1 MPNSEP
7 KLRAVFEEL
16 KAKFATALAIVVAR
30 LDRRPAPDRRP
41 RRRLRGRLPARARHA
56 TDRLPLPGEA
66 KAGAKDAA
74 VIADAVRTT
83 PHSLRPLELTDEITA
98 ELTALKG
105 FGQDLAAEAT
115 RTSDRIRGLLIRFH
129 A

>member
-1 MPNSEP
+1 MGAYLPG
-7 KLRAVFEEL
+7 
-16 KAKFATALAIVVAR
+16 LAM
-30 LDRRPAPDRRP
+30 RRIAY
-41 RRRLRGRLPARARHA
+41 LY
-56 TDRLPLPGEA
+56 PGEA

-115 RTSDRIRGLLIRFH
+115 RTSDRISGLLIRFH